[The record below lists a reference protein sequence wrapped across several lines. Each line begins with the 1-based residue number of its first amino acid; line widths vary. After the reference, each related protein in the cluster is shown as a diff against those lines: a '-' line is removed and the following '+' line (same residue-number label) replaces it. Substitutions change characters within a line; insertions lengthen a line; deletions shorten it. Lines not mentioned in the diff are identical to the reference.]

1 MHVWTLECHV
11 IIPTLASVS
20 AQGRPICPEAEVPA
34 TAPSQAL
41 TPGLSKACMDPKED
55 QNEQQGPS
63 TPAAWGPLPGHVRN
77 GSDAPAT
84 CKAVSGETRGW
95 GGGCS

>member
-1 MHVWTLECHV
+1 MWTLECHV
-11 IIPTLASVS
+11 KIHMLASVS
-20 AQGRPICPEAEVPA
+20 AQGWPICPEAGVLAPA
-34 TAPSQAL
+34 QAL
-41 TPGLSKACMDPKED
+41 IPGLSKACMDLKGD

-63 TPAAWGPLPGHVRN
+63 TPAAWGPFPGHVRN

-84 CKAVSGETRGW
+84 CKAVHGETWGW